1 MRDKKMICVD
11 KNTIKIE
18 NIYREEQIRMPFKG
32 IRKEGK
38 ELKKKEMMLH
48 RYKNEID
55 KQKDIFDP
63 RLVKRQEDLEKRNL
77 THKNWSWNY

>member
-1 MRDKKMICVD
+1 MICVD